1 MVRQIGHNS
10 ELQGL
15 PHHDLPDLTTTRSK
29 RQWEKEVAIWRIKSR
44 GTTETLE
51 SDKQVKHEATNTK
64 MDEGELTTPEIEG
77 TTNKTKAFWLPPNR
91 FSRSISYAF

>member
-1 MVRQIGHNS
+1 VLTVWGKRGTLVRQIRHNS

-15 PHHDLPDLTTTRSK
+15 PHHDLPDPTTTSK
-29 RQWEKEVAIWRIKSR
+29 RQWEKEVAIWRMKSR

-51 SDKQVKHEATNTK
+51 RDKQVKHEATNTK

-77 TTNKTKAFWLPPNR
+77 TTNKTKAF
-91 FSRSISYAF
+91 